1 MELMLTV
8 LGVLA
13 LIGAL
18 PSLVVAGVP
27 LYLVGNIAAGD
38 PFFLSGSALIFGLAY
53 VTSVLVNAALLE
65 LLIRRRT
72 VDALSRAS
80 VVTDGP
86 QTSAHAAS
94 RSFREQPG

>member
-38 PFFLSGSALIFGLAY
+38 PFFLSGSALVFGLAY
-53 VTSVLVNAALLE
+53 VTSILINAALLE
-65 LLIRRRT
+65 LLMRRRT
-72 VDALSRAS
+72 VGGASRAS
-80 VVTDGP
+80 VVTD
-86 QTSAHAAS
+86 
-94 RSFREQPG
+94 

>member
-1 MELMLTV
+1 LTV

-38 PFFLSGSALIFGLAY
+38 PFFLSGSALVFGLAY
-53 VTSVLVNAALLE
+53 VTSVLINAALLE
-65 LLIRRRT
+65 LLMRRRT
-72 VDALSRAS
+72 VGGASRAS
-80 VVTDGP
+80 VVTD
-86 QTSAHAAS
+86 
-94 RSFREQPG
+94 

>member
-1 MELMLTV
+1 MELVLTV

-38 PFFLSGSALIFGLAY
+38 PLFLSGSALVFGLAY
-53 VTSVLVNAALLE
+53 VTSVLINAALLE

-72 VDALSRAS
+72 VGGASRAS
-80 VVTDGP
+80 VVTD
-86 QTSAHAAS
+86 
-94 RSFREQPG
+94 

>member
-1 MELMLTV
+1 MELVLTV

-38 PFFLSGSALIFGLAY
+38 PFFLSGSALVFGLAY
-53 VTSVLVNAALLE
+53 VTSILINAALLE
-65 LLIRRRT
+65 LLMRRRT
-72 VDALSRAS
+72 VGGASRAS
-80 VVTDGP
+80 VVTD
-86 QTSAHAAS
+86 
-94 RSFREQPG
+94 

>member
-1 MELMLTV
+1 LTV

-38 PFFLSGSALIFGLAY
+38 PFFLSGAALVFGLAY
-53 VTSVLVNAALLE
+53 VTSVLINAALLE
-65 LLIRRRT
+65 LLMRRRT
-72 VDALSRAS
+72 VGGASRAS
-80 VVTDGP
+80 VVTD
-86 QTSAHAAS
+86 
-94 RSFREQPG
+94 

>member
-1 MELMLTV
+1 MELVLTV

-38 PFFLSGSALIFGLAY
+38 PFFLSGSALVFGLAY
-53 VTSVLVNAALLE
+53 VTSVLINAALLE
-65 LLIRRRT
+65 LLMRRRT
-72 VDALSRAS
+72 VGGASRAS
-80 VVTDGP
+80 VVTD
-86 QTSAHAAS
+86 
-94 RSFREQPG
+94 